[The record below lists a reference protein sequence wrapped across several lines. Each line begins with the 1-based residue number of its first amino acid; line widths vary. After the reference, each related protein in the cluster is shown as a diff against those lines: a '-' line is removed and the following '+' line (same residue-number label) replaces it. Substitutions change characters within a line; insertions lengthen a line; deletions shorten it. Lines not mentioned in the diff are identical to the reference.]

1 MKSIISLGNNLSR
14 LLVALVATLA
24 CNAFHT
30 AIARAETVTSESQEP
45 PTAKTTITEIPQL
58 IAQVWADF
66 DLTELSLATPQENYP
81 HTNNST
87 NKLLIAQI
95 LPQQQLIAQL
105 WSDIPHQQLSLGI
118 LEPQP
123 QAVSA
128 EKLLIA
134 QLRSPQSTLI
144 AQLWTDVNLAELS
157 LVVPQAKIEKAP
169 AQGVLITQL
178 LPQQQQLIAQ
188 LWSDIPHQEL
198 SFITLPKQEQ
208 GASTERLL
216 ITQLRSPKSTL
227 IAQLWT
233 DVNLTELSLATSQPA
248 SQNAPSASQ
257 EVFIT
262 QLLPQQQQLIAQLW
276 SDIAHQQLSFAD
288 SSNDQSDRLNSSDN
302 RSSNK
307 SAQILITQLL
317 PHQQEVI
324 AEVWSD
330 LHHQKLSLATVN
342 QFPAI
347 PPQTTQDL
355 PVTKLINP
363 PKPNLKQQQATKAW
377 TDSKVQQLALAAPVD
392 QFDQISALS
401 SPFVEHTPAIPV
413 PSKDEIAARIV
424 LDKVQII
431 TPAPGVVI
439 DGQSDSSV
447 TVQYPANT
455 TVKLQVNGKEV
466 DSALVTREQLDFNT
480 NLVTQTWEGAK
491 LKEGNNEVNII
502 ASKGGFTKE
511 TKREVIVN
519 SSSETTESPESS
531 EPTESEIPIEST
543 KTTPDPT
550 SETAPASQPKST
562 ITSPEYS
569 EQQLVKILAP
579 KPDAV
584 LENISSSVVIQFPE
598 EANVMLQ
605 VNGKSVNSTQAGRTE
620 VDPVTKIVTQ
630 TWYGVIFG
638 TGKNKLSVLATTDGK
653 NYSETA
659 IEVKVPGKPERLE
672 ISTVEAHIPADGKS
686 VATVKGRFL
695 DRQGE
700 VSFWNEVITLNSS
713 DGEFIGADFAPNR
726 PGFQV
731 RTNEGEFSA
740 SLQAGYDPGKVTI
753 QAKASQIEA
762 FTQIQLENT
771 LREQPLLTGF
781 ASLRIGAR
789 GTDYY
794 DSFRDFLPL
803 DEDND
808 ATIDFKS
815 AAFITGSLGKWT
827 YTGAYNSDRP
837 LNEDSRGENRLFRT
851 YSSGES
857 NYPVYGDS
865 STTEVTTPSIDK
877 VYFRLERNSKI
888 EEAEPDY
895 FMWGDYDTEEFA
907 SESQEFSAVTRQLH
921 GFKSNYNL
929 GDFQFNALYANN
941 LEGFQ
946 RDAIA
951 PDGTSGF
958 YFLSRRLLIPGSE
971 DIYLELSPL
980 NDSGTVVKRERL
992 SLGLDYEIDY
1002 DRGTL
1007 FFKDPVLRTQ
1017 VDQQGNIL
1025 TRRIVA
1031 TYQFESEASE
1041 SNLFAGR
1048 ARYHFDR
1055 DFEHPS
1061 WLGSTYLNENRE
1073 DQDFALFGLDTFIS
1087 LGDWGSFSGE
1097 YANSQNQ
1104 TIFANANGSA
1114 YRLEGKVSFS
1124 QNILGRAFYRRASSG
1139 FANNATLSFVPGQT
1153 RYGSELTAKVGS
1165 STDLKFLYEH
1175 QENKGVAPRP
1185 LDQLEDFLD
1194 AGSDPVPGSQV
1205 DNSLATI
1212 TAGVTQK
1219 IGEADLGVDLTYRD
1233 RQDNTLTGNLT
1244 STSTQLR
1251 SHASIPI
1258 IDKLTF
1264 HALNDLTLSDDTDA
1278 VYSDRIG
1285 LGLDWEFYSGLS
1297 LVFNHQWFTRGN
1309 QEGNALTTLG
1319 LQGEYTPWA
1328 NATMTGRLGITNGI
1342 AGIHNTGAIGLQQKV
1357 PITAGLDLNLDYE
1370 RTFNDFGDDETGTQF
1385 LQPFS
1390 VGQGASAL
1398 GIDSGSTY
1406 GIGIQYS
1413 DNPNFTADAKFQYSD
1428 GKDGSNTVLS
1438 AGATGKISS
1447 ALTTLFSFNQASS
1460 ANQKFDIGTTR
1471 KVRLG
1476 LAYRHP
1482 KQDKFNALLRYEY
1495 EENPGLIPETV
1506 FLGSGTGSRNHL
1518 FAGEVIY
1525 APNWRWEFY
1534 GKLAFRNSR
1543 TFIANDFVNS
1553 SNISLGQLRATYRL
1567 NYHMD
1572 LVAEG
1577 RTIWQTTAD
1586 YTESAFLL
1594 EAGYYLSPEFRIA
1607 AGYVFGSA
1615 DDEDFTGTRSAGG
1628 PYLGMTV
1635 KLNGLLDG
1643 FGQHSPPKLPEG
1655 ADSKGRSQTSQ
1666 RLKPHA
1672 VRSQKF

>member
-1 MKSIISLGNNLSR
+1 
-14 LLVALVATLA
+14 VATLA

-30 AIARAETVTSESQEP
+30 AIAKAETVTSGSQDR
-45 PTAKTTITEIPQL
+45 PTATITTQAPQL

-66 DLTELSLATPQENYP
+66 DLTELTLATPQENRNN
-81 HTNNST
+81 TNNNFT

-105 WSDIPHQQLSLGI
+105 WSDTSHQQLSLGI

-123 QAVSA
+123 QPGSA
-128 EKLLIA
+128 EKLLIT
-134 QLRSPQSTLI
+134 QVQQTESTLI

-157 LVVPQAKIEKAP
+157 LAAPQPAIDHAP
-169 AQGVLITQL
+169 TQGVFITQL

-188 LWSDIPHQEL
+188 LWSDIPRQEL
-198 SFITLPKQEQ
+198 SFVTLPQQEQ
-208 GASTERLL
+208 SVSTERLL
-216 ITQLRSPKSTL
+216 IAQVQLPESTW

-233 DVNLTELSLATSQPA
+233 DVNLKELSLATPQPA
-248 SQNAPSASQ
+248 IDHAPTQ
-257 EVFIT
+257 GVFIT
-262 QLLPQQQQLIAQLW
+262 QLLPHQQQLIAQLW

-288 SSNDQSDRLNSSDN
+288 SFGEQSDRPNSSN
-302 RSSNK
+302 NGSNNK
-307 SAQILITQLL
+307 SNQILITQLL

-324 AEVWSD
+324 AQVWSD
-330 LHHQKLSLATVN
+330 LQHKKLSLATVD

-347 PPQTTQDL
+347 PPQTTPDL

-363 PKPNLKQQQATKAW
+363 PKPNPKQQLATKAW
-377 TDSKVQQLALAAPVD
+377 ANSKVQQLALATPVD
-392 QFDQISALS
+392 QFDQIAALS
-401 SPFVEHTPAIPV
+401 SPFVEHTPATRV
-413 PSKDEIAARIV
+413 PSQEEIATRII

-455 TVKLQVNGKEV
+455 TVKLEVNGKEV

-480 NLVTQTWEGAK
+480 NLVTQTWDGAK

-519 SSSETTESPESS
+519 SNSESPEPT
-531 EPTESEIPIEST
+531 EPTESKIPTESA
-543 KTTPDPT
+543 P
-550 SETAPASQPKST
+550 ETAPASQPQST

-584 LENISSSVVIQFPE
+584 LDNISSSVVIQFPE

-605 VNGKSVNSTQAGRTE
+605 VNGESVNSTQAGRTE

-686 VATVKGRFL
+686 IATVKGRFL
-695 DRQGE
+695 DNQGE

-713 DGEFIGADFAPNR
+713 EGKFIGADLAPNR

-762 FTQIQLENT
+762 FTQLQLENT

-789 GTDYY
+789 GTNYY

-803 DEDND
+803 DQDND

-837 LNEDSRGENRLFRT
+837 LNEDSRGENRLFRS
-851 YSSGES
+851 YSSGSE

-865 STTEVTTPSIDK
+865 STTEVTTPSTDN

-907 SESQEFSAVTRQLH
+907 SESQEFSAITRQLH

-958 YFLSRRLLIPGSE
+958 YFLSRRLLVPGSE

-980 NDSGTVVKRERL
+980 NDRGNVVRRERL

-1017 VDQQGNIL
+1017 IDQEGNIL

-1031 TYQFESEASE
+1031 TYQFESEASQ

-1055 DFEHPS
+1055 DFKHPS

-1073 DQDFALFGLDTFIS
+1073 DQDFALFGLDAFIS

-1097 YANSQNQ
+1097 YANSKNQ

-1124 QNILGRAFYRRASSG
+1124 QNIIGRAYYRRASTE

-1165 STDLKFLYEH
+1165 TTDLKFLYEH
-1175 QENKGVAPRP
+1175 QQNNGVAPRP

-1219 IGEADLGVDLTYRD
+1219 IGAADLGVDLTYRD

-1342 AGIHNTGAIGLQQKV
+1342 AGIHNTGAIGLQQKI
-1357 PITAGLDLNLDYE
+1357 PLAAGLDLDLDYE

-1406 GIGIQYS
+1406 GVGLQYS

-1460 ANQKFDIGTTR
+1460 ANQKFDIGTSR

-1482 KQDKFNALLRYEY
+1482 KTDKFNALLRYEY

-1506 FLGSGTGSRNHL
+1506 FLGSGTGSRDHL
-1518 FAGEVIY
+1518 FATEAIY

-1543 TFIANDFVNS
+1543 TFIANDFINS
-1553 SNISLGQLRATYRL
+1553 SNISLGQLRVTYRL

-1615 DDEDFTGTRSAGG
+1615 DDDDFTGTRSAGG

-1655 ADSKGRSQTSQ
+1655 ADSKGRRKKVGAKSPSPLQDE
-1666 RLKPHA
+1666 
-1672 VRSQKF
+1672 RSPIQEEKVSEQETENRKAKAKN

>member
-30 AIARAETVTSESQEP
+30 AIAKAETVTSGSQDR
-45 PTAKTTITEIPQL
+45 PTETTIKALQAPQL

-66 DLTELSLATPQENYP
+66 NLQELTLAIPQGDHNSASSSRSASD
-81 HTNNST
+81 ST
-87 NKLLIAQI
+87 NQLVIAQI
-95 LPQQQLIAQL
+95 LPQQRLIAQL
-105 WSDIPHQQLSLGI
+105 WSDIPHQKLSFNL
-118 LEPQP
+118 LQPQP
-123 QAVSA
+123 QTTST
-128 EKLLIA
+128 ERLLIA
-134 QLRSPQSTLI
+134 QVPPSESTWI
-144 AQLWTDVNLAELS
+144 AQLWTDVKLAELS
-157 LVVPQAKIEKAP
+157 LATPQ
-169 AQGVLITQL
+169 T
-178 LPQQQQLIAQ
+178 
-188 LWSDIPHQEL
+188 
-198 SFITLPKQEQ
+198 
-208 GASTERLL
+208 ASE
-216 ITQLRSPKSTL
+216 
-227 IAQLWT
+227 
-233 DVNLTELSLATSQPA
+233 
-248 SQNAPSASQ
+248 NAPG
-257 EVFIT
+257 EGIFIT
-262 QLLPQQQQLIAQLW
+262 QLLPHQQQLIAQLW
-276 SDIAHQQLSFAD
+276 SDIAHQQLSFATPSGD
-288 SSNDQSDRLNSSDN
+288 RPNSSNSSNNGSSDQP
-302 RSSNK
+302 K
-307 SAQILITQLL
+307 QIFITQLL
-317 PHQQEVI
+317 PHQQEII
-324 AEVWSD
+324 AQVWSD
-330 LHHQKLSLATVN
+330 LNTQQLSLGTIE
-342 QFPAI
+342 QFPEI

-363 PKPNLKQQQATKAW
+363 PKPNPKQQLATKAW
-377 TDSKVQQLALAAPVD
+377 ADVKVQQLSLAAPVD
-392 QFDQISALS
+392 QFDQIAALS
-401 SPFVEHTPAIPV
+401 SPFVEHTPATRV
-413 PSKDEIAARIV
+413 PSKEEIATRII
-424 LDKVQII
+424 LDQVQII

-455 TVKLQVNGKEV
+455 TVKLEVNGKEV
-466 DSALVTREQLDFNT
+466 DSALVTREQLDFQT

-502 ASKGGFTKE
+502 ASKSGFTKE
-511 TKREVIVN
+511 TTREVIVN
-519 SSSETTESPESS
+519 SNSESTESVPEPAPDSA
-531 EPTESEIPIEST
+531 SEIAP
-543 KTTPDPT
+543 
-550 SETAPASQPKST
+550 ETQPQST

-569 EQQLVKILAP
+569 QQLVKILAP

-605 VNGKSVNSTQAGRTE
+605 VNGKSINSTQAGRTE
-620 VDPVTKIVTQ
+620 INPVTKIVTQ
-630 TWYGVIFG
+630 TWYGVIFSAG
-638 TGKNKLSVLATTDGK
+638 TNKLSVLATTDGQ

-659 IEVKVPGKPERLE
+659 IEVKVPGKPEGLK

-686 VATVKGRFL
+686 IATVKGKFL
-695 DRQGE
+695 DNQGE

-713 DGEFIGADFAPNR
+713 DGKFIGTDLAPNR

-731 RTNEGEFSA
+731 RTNKGEFSA

-789 GTDYY
+789 GTNYY
-794 DSFRDFLPL
+794 DNFRDFLPL
-803 DEDND
+803 DQDND
-808 ATIDFKS
+808 TVIDFDS
-815 AAFITGSLGKWT
+815 AAFMTGSLGKWT

-837 LNEDSRGENRLFRT
+837 LNEDSRGENRIFRT
-851 YSSGES
+851 YSSGSE
-857 NYPVYGDS
+857 NYPIYGDS
-865 STTEVTTPSIDK
+865 STTEVTTPSTDN
-877 VYFRLERNSKI
+877 VYFRLERNSQI
-888 EEAEPDY
+888 EEAEPDF

-921 GFKSNYNL
+921 GFKSNYNW

-946 RDAIA
+946 RDTIA

-971 DIYLELSPL
+971 DIYLELAPL
-980 NDSGTVVKRERL
+980 NDAGNLVRRERL

-1017 VDQQGNIL
+1017 VDQEGNIL

-1031 TYQFESEASE
+1031 TYQFESEASQ
-1041 SNLFAGR
+1041 SDLFAGR

-1073 DQDFALFGLDTFIS
+1073 DQDFALFGLDAFIS

-1097 YANSQNQ
+1097 YANSKNQ

-1114 YRLEGKVSFS
+1114 YRFEGKVNFS
-1124 QNILGRAFYRRASSG
+1124 QNILGRAYYRQASTE

-1165 STDLKFLYEH
+1165 STDLRVLYEH
-1175 QENKGVAPRP
+1175 QQNNGVAPRP

-1212 TAGVTQK
+1212 TAGVKQK
-1219 IGEADLGVDLTYRD
+1219 IGAADLGVDLTYRD
-1233 RQDNTLTGNLT
+1233 RQDNTSTGNLT

-1251 SHASIPI
+1251 SQFSLPI

-1285 LGLDWEFYSGLS
+1285 VGLDWEFYSGLS
-1297 LVFNHQWFTRGN
+1297 LVVNHQWFTRGN
-1309 QEGNALTTLG
+1309 QAGDALTTLG

-1328 NATMTGRLGITNGI
+1328 NATLTGRFGITNGI
-1342 AGIHNTGAIGLQQKV
+1342 AGINNTGAIGLQQKI
-1357 PITAGLDLNLDYE
+1357 PLTAGLDLDLDYE

-1406 GIGIQYS
+1406 GIGVQYS
-1413 DNPNFTADAKFQYSD
+1413 DNPSFTANAKFQYSD

-1438 AGATGKISS
+1438 AGATGKLSNS
-1447 ALTTLFSFNQASS
+1447 LTSLFSFNQASS
-1460 ANQKFDIGTTR
+1460 ANQKFDIGTSR
-1471 KVRLG
+1471 KIRLG
-1476 LAYRHP
+1476 LAYRNP
-1482 KQDKFNALLRYEY
+1482 KEDKFNALLRYEY

-1534 GKLAFRNSR
+1534 SKLAFRNSK

-1553 SNISLGQLRATYRL
+1553 SNISLGQFRTTYRL

-1572 LVAEG
+1572 LVGEV

-1586 YTESAFLL
+1586 YTESAFML

-1607 AGYVFGSA
+1607 AGYVFGRA

-1655 ADSKGRSQTSQ
+1655 ADNEGR
-1666 RLKPHA
+1666 RKKVGAKALKD
-1672 VRSQKF
+1672 

>member
-1 MKSIISLGNNLSR
+1 
-14 LLVALVATLA
+14 VATLT
-24 CNAFHT
+24 CNAFHS
-30 AIARAETVTSESQEP
+30 AIANGEPAPSGGQDRLTVT
-45 PTAKTTITEIPQL
+45 TIKAPQL

-66 DLTELSLATPQENYP
+66 DLKELTLAIPQENR
-81 HTNNST
+81 NSLNSASGST
-87 NKLLIAQI
+87 NQLLIAQI

-105 WSDIPHQQLSLGI
+105 WSDIPHQQLSFAI
-118 LEPQP
+118 LQPEPQTG
-123 QAVSA
+123 SA
-128 EKLLIA
+128 DRLLIA
-134 QLRSPQSTLI
+134 QVQLPESTWI
-144 AQLWTDVNLAELS
+144 AQLWTDVKLAELS
-157 LVVPQAKIEKAP
+157 LAE
-169 AQGVLITQL
+169 
-178 LPQQQQLIAQ
+178 
-188 LWSDIPHQEL
+188 SH
-198 SFITLPKQEQ
+198 
-208 GASTERLL
+208 
-216 ITQLRSPKSTL
+216 
-227 IAQLWT
+227 
-233 DVNLTELSLATSQPA
+233 PA
-248 SQNAPSASQ
+248 SGNVPGQG
-257 EVFIT
+257 VFIT
-262 QLLPQQQQLIAQLW
+262 QLLPHQQQLIAQLW
-276 SDIAHQQLSFAD
+276 SDIAHQKLSFATPSGD
-288 SSNDQSDRLNSSDN
+288 RSNSSNNISSNGSSDQS
-302 RSSNK
+302 K
-307 SAQILITQLL
+307 QILITQLL

-324 AEVWSD
+324 AQIWSD
-330 LHHQKLSLATVN
+330 LNTQKLSFATIE
-342 QFPAI
+342 QFPEI

-363 PKPNLKQQQATKAW
+363 PKPNPKQQLVTKAW
-377 TDSKVQQLALAAPVD
+377 ADLQVKQLSLAAPVD
-392 QFDQISALS
+392 QFDQIAALS
-401 SPFVEHTPAIPV
+401 SPFVEHTPATRV
-413 PSKDEIAARIV
+413 PSKEEIATRII
-424 LDKVQII
+424 LDQVQII

-439 DGQSDSSV
+439 DGQTDSSV

-455 TVKLQVNGKEV
+455 TVRLEVNGKEV
-466 DSALVTREQLDFNT
+466 DIALVTREQLDFKT

-491 LKEGNNEVNII
+491 LKEGNNEVNLI
-502 ASKGGFTKE
+502 ASRSGFTKE
-511 TKREVIVN
+511 TSREVIVN
-519 SSSETTESPESS
+519 SNSESTES
-531 EPTESEIPIEST
+531 TESASES
-543 KTTPDPT
+543 
-550 SETAPASQPKST
+550 APATQTQST

-638 TGKNKLSVLATTDGK
+638 AGKNKLSVLATTDGK

-686 VATVKGRFL
+686 IATVKGRFL
-695 DRQGE
+695 DHQGE

-713 DGEFIGADFAPNR
+713 DGEFIGNDLAPNR

-731 RTNEGEFSA
+731 RTNQGEFSA

-803 DEDND
+803 DQDND
-808 ATIDFKS
+808 TTIDFKS
-815 AAFITGSLGKWT
+815 AAFITGSLGQWA

-837 LNEDSRGENRLFRT
+837 LNEDSRGENRLFRS
-851 YSSGES
+851 YSSGEE

-865 STTEVTTPSIDK
+865 STTEVTTPSIDN

-888 EEAEPDY
+888 EEAEPDF

-921 GFKSNYNL
+921 GFKSNYNW

-980 NDSGTVVKRERL
+980 NDRGNVVRRERL

-1031 TYQFESEASE
+1031 TYQFESEASQ

-1073 DQDFALFGLDTFIS
+1073 DQDFALFGLDAFIS

-1114 YRLEGKVSFS
+1114 YRFEGKVNFS
-1124 QNILGRAFYRRASSG
+1124 QNILVRAYYRQASSG

-1165 STDLKFLYEH
+1165 TTDLKFLYEH
-1175 QENKGVAPRP
+1175 QQNQGVAPRP

-1194 AGSDPVPGSQV
+1194 AESAPVPGSQV
-1205 DNSLATI
+1205 DNSLSTI
-1212 TAGVTQK
+1212 TAGVKQK
-1219 IGEADLGVDLTYRD
+1219 IGAADLGVDLTYRD

-1251 SHASIPI
+1251 SQFSIPI
-1258 IDKLTF
+1258 INKLNF

-1278 VYSDRIG
+1278 IYSDRIG
-1285 LGLDWEFYSGLS
+1285 VGLDWEFYSGLS
-1297 LVFNHQWFTRGN
+1297 LVFNHQWFTKGN
-1309 QEGNALTTLG
+1309 QAGDALTTLG

-1328 NATMTGRLGITNGI
+1328 NATLTGRFGITNGI
-1342 AGIHNTGAIGLQQKV
+1342 AGIHNTGAIGLQQKI
-1357 PITAGLDLNLDYE
+1357 PLAAGLDLDLDYE
-1370 RTFNDFGDDETGTQF
+1370 RTFNDFSDDDTGTQF

-1428 GKDGSNTVLS
+1428 GDDGSNTVLS
-1438 AGATGKISS
+1438 GGATGKLSS
-1447 ALTTLFSFNQASS
+1447 SLTSLFSFNQASS
-1460 ANQKFDIGTTR
+1460 ANQKFDIGTNR
-1471 KVRLG
+1471 KIRLG
-1476 LAYRHP
+1476 LAYRNP
-1482 KQDKFNALLRYEY
+1482 KEDKINALLRYEY

-1506 FLGSGTGSRNHL
+1506 FLGSGTGSRDHL

-1553 SNISLGQLRATYRL
+1553 SNISLGQFRTTYRL

-1572 LVAEG
+1572 LVGEV

-1586 YTESAFLL
+1586 YTESAFIL
-1594 EAGYYLSPEFRIA
+1594 EAGYYLSPELRIA

-1655 ADSKGRSQTSQ
+1655 AENREK
-1666 RLKPHA
+1666 
-1672 VRSQKF
+1672 

>member
-30 AIARAETVTSESQEP
+30 AIARAETVTSGSLDRS
-45 PTAKTTITEIPQL
+45 TVKTTKITKAPQL

-66 DLTELSLATPQENYP
+66 DLKKLTLATPQGNQ
-81 HTNNST
+81 NSST
-87 NKLLIAQI
+87 NQLLIAQI

-105 WSDIPHQQLSLGI
+105 WSDIPQQQLSLGI
-118 LEPQP
+118 LEPPSQP
-123 QAVSA
+123 VSIK
-128 EKLLIA
+128 KLPIA
-134 QLRSPQSTLI
+134 QVQPTESTLI

-157 LVVPQAKIEKAP
+157 LVAP
-169 AQGVLITQL
+169 
-178 LPQQQQLIAQ
+178 
-188 LWSDIPHQEL
+188 
-198 SFITLPKQEQ
+198 
-208 GASTERLL
+208 
-216 ITQLRSPKSTL
+216 
-227 IAQLWT
+227 
-233 DVNLTELSLATSQPA
+233 QPA
-248 SQNAPSASQ
+248 IKNTSTQG
-257 EVFIT
+257 VFIT
-262 QLLPQQQQLIAQLW
+262 QLLPHQQQLIAQLW
-276 SDIAHQQLSFAD
+276 SDIAHQQLSLITPSD
-288 SSNDQSDRLNSSDN
+288 DHSDRSDN
-302 RSSNK
+302 SNSK
-307 SAQILITQLL
+307 SNQILITQLL
-317 PHQQEVI
+317 PHQQEII
-324 AEVWSD
+324 AQVWSD
-330 LHHQKLSLATVN
+330 LHNKKLGFATVD
-342 QFPAI
+342 QFPEMT
-347 PPQTTQDL
+347 PQATPDL
-355 PVTKLINP
+355 PITKLINP
-363 PKPNLKQQQATKAW
+363 PKPNPKQELATKAW
-377 TDSKVQQLALAAPVD
+377 TNSKAQQLALAAPVD
-392 QFDQISALS
+392 QFDQIAALS
-401 SPFVEHTPAIPV
+401 SPFVEHTPATRV
-413 PSKDEIAARIV
+413 PSQEEIAARII

-455 TVKLQVNGKEV
+455 TVRLEVNGTQV
-466 DSALVTREQLDFNT
+466 DNALVTREQLDFKT
-480 NLVTQTWEGAK
+480 NLVTQTWDGAK
-491 LKEGNNEVNII
+491 LTEGSNQVNII

-519 SSSETTESPESS
+519 SNSENSQSTESNEGTKNNIPAKPSPES
-531 EPTESEIPIEST
+531 
-543 KTTPDPT
+543 
-550 SETAPASQPKST
+550 APVPQPQST
-562 ITSPEYS
+562 ITAPEYS
-569 EQQLVKILAP
+569 EQKLVKILAP

-630 TWYGVIFG
+630 TWYGGIFSA
-638 TGKNKLSVLATTDGK
+638 GKNKLSVLATTDGK

-686 VATVKGRFL
+686 IATVRGRFL

-713 DGEFIGADFAPNR
+713 EGKFIGADLAPNR

-815 AAFITGSLGKWT
+815 AAFLTGSLGKWT

-851 YSSGES
+851 YSSGEE

-865 STTEVTTPSIDK
+865 STTEVTTPSVDN

-971 DIYLELSPL
+971 DVYLELSPL
-980 NDSGTVVKRERL
+980 NDSGNVVKRERL

-1007 FFKDPVLRTQ
+1007 FFKNPVLRTQ

-1031 TYQFESEASE
+1031 TYQFESEASQ

-1061 WLGSTYLNENRE
+1061 WLGSTYLNENRR
-1073 DQDFALFGLDTFIS
+1073 DQDFALFGLDAFIS
-1087 LGDWGSFSGE
+1087 LGDWGSISGE
-1097 YANSQNQ
+1097 YADSQNQ
-1104 TIFANANGSA
+1104 TVFANADGSA
-1114 YRLEGKVSFS
+1114 YRLEGKVKFS
-1124 QNILGRAFYRRASSG
+1124 QNILGRAYYRQASSG

-1153 RYGSELTAKVGS
+1153 RYGSELTAKVGL

-1175 QENKGVAPRP
+1175 QQNKGVAPQP
-1185 LDQLEDFLD
+1185 LDQLEDFL
-1194 AGSDPVPGSQV
+1194 AVGTNPIPGSQV

-1251 SHASIPI
+1251 SHASIPV

-1264 HALNDLTLSDDTDA
+1264 HALNDLTLSDNTDA

-1309 QEGNALTTLG
+1309 QAGNALTTLG

-1342 AGIHNTGAIGLQQKV
+1342 AGIHNTGAIGLQQKI
-1357 PITAGLDLNLDYE
+1357 PLTAGLDLDLDYE

-1390 VGQGASAL
+1390 VGQGASSL

-1406 GIGIQYS
+1406 GIGLQYS
-1413 DNPNFTADAKFQYSD
+1413 DSPNFSADAKFQYSD

-1438 AGATGKISS
+1438 AGATGKISQ

-1482 KQDKFNALLRYEY
+1482 KTDKFNALLRYEY

-1518 FAGEVIY
+1518 FATEAIY

-1553 SNISLGQLRATYRL
+1553 SNIYLGQLRATYRL

-1577 RTIWQTTAD
+1577 RTIWQTSAD

-1615 DDEDFTGTRSAGG
+1615 DDDDFTGTRSAGG

-1655 ADSKGRSQTSQ
+1655 ADSKRRSRKGLARMQAEGRRQKTEVRRQKSEGRSQKSE
-1666 RLKPHA
+1666 
-1672 VRSQKF
+1672 VRSQKRQGSRP

>member
-30 AIARAETVTSESQEP
+30 AIANGETAPSGGQDRL
-45 PTAKTTITEIPQL
+45 TATTIKAPQL

-66 DLTELSLATPQENYP
+66 DLKELTLALPQGDHNDS
-81 HTNNST
+81 NSASGSA
-87 NKLLIAQI
+87 NQLLIAQI

-105 WSDIPHQQLSLGI
+105 WSDIPHQQLSFAI
-118 LEPQP
+118 LQPEPQTG
-123 QAVSA
+123 SA
-128 EKLLIA
+128 DRLLIA
-134 QLRSPQSTLI
+134 QAQSPESTWI
-144 AQLWTDVNLAELS
+144 AQLWTDVKLAELS
-157 LVVPQAKIEKAP
+157 LAESQPASGSVPR
-169 AQGVLITQL
+169 QGVLITQL
-178 LPQQQQLIAQ
+178 LPHQQQLIAQ

-208 GASTERLL
+208 GASADRLL
-216 ITQLRSPKSTL
+216 IAQVQSPESTW

-233 DVNLTELSLATSQPA
+233 DVKLAELSLAESQPA
-248 SQNAPSASQ
+248 SGSVPGQG
-257 EVFIT
+257 VLIT
-262 QLLPQQQQLIAQLW
+262 QLLPHQQQLIAQLW
-276 SDIAHQQLSFAD
+276 SDIAHQKLSFATPSGD
-288 SSNDQSDRLNSSDN
+288 RSNSSNNISSN
-302 RSSNK
+302 GSSNK
-307 SAQILITQLL
+307 SDQIIITQLL
-317 PHQQEVI
+317 PHQQEII
-324 AEVWSD
+324 AQVWSD
-330 LHHQKLSLATVN
+330 LNTQKLSFAN
-342 QFPAI
+342 IEQFPEI

-363 PKPNLKQQQATKAW
+363 PKPNPKQQLATKAW
-377 TDSKVQQLALAAPVD
+377 ADSKVQQLSLAAPVD
-392 QFDQISALS
+392 QFDQIAALS
-401 SPFVEHTPAIPV
+401 SPFVEHTPATRV
-413 PSKDEIAARIV
+413 PSKEEIATRII
-424 LDKVQII
+424 LDQVQII

-455 TVKLQVNGKEV
+455 TVKLEVNGKEV
-466 DSALVTREQLDFNT
+466 DSALVTREQLDFKT
-480 NLVTQTWEGAK
+480 NLVTQTWEGAT

-502 ASKGGFTKE
+502 ASRSGFTKE
-511 TKREVIVN
+511 TTREVIVN
-519 SSSETTESPESS
+519 SNSESTEST
-531 EPTESEIPIEST
+531 EPTETKIPTESAPAT
-543 KTTPDPT
+543 V
-550 SETAPASQPKST
+550 PASQPQST

-584 LENISSSVVIQFPE
+584 LENISSSVVVQFPE

-638 TGKNKLSVLATTDGK
+638 AGTNKLSVLATTDGK

-686 VATVKGRFL
+686 IATVKGRFL
-695 DRQGE
+695 DHQGE

-713 DGEFIGADFAPNR
+713 DGEFIGADLAPNR
-726 PGFQV
+726 QGFQV
-731 RTNEGEFSA
+731 RTNQGEFSA

-803 DEDND
+803 DQDND
-808 ATIDFKS
+808 TTIDFKS

-837 LNEDSRGENRLFRT
+837 LNEDSRGENRLFRS
-851 YSSGES
+851 YSSGEE

-865 STTEVTTPSIDK
+865 STTEVTTPSIDN

-888 EEAEPDY
+888 EEAEPDF

-980 NDSGTVVKRERL
+980 NDVGNVVRRERL

-1017 VDQQGNIL
+1017 IDQEGNIL

-1031 TYQFESEASE
+1031 TYQFESEASQ

-1055 DFEHPS
+1055 DFKHPS

-1073 DQDFALFGLDTFIS
+1073 DQDFALFGLDAFIS

-1114 YRLEGKVSFS
+1114 YRFEGKVSFS
-1124 QNILGRAFYRRASSG
+1124 QNILGRAYYRQASSG

-1165 STDLKFLYEH
+1165 TTDLKFLYEH
-1175 QENKGVAPRP
+1175 QQNQGVAPRP

-1251 SHASIPI
+1251 SHVSIPI

-1278 VYSDRIG
+1278 LYSDRIG
-1285 LGLDWEFYSGLS
+1285 VGLDWEFYSGLS

-1328 NATMTGRLGITNGI
+1328 NATLTGRFGITNGI
-1342 AGIHNTGAIGLQQKV
+1342 AGIHNTGAIGLQQKI
-1357 PITAGLDLNLDYE
+1357 PLTAGLDLDLDYE

-1398 GIDSGSTY
+1398 SIDSGSNY
-1406 GIGIQYS
+1406 GVGIRYS

-1438 AGATGKISS
+1438 GGVTGKLSS
-1447 ALTTLFSFNQASS
+1447 SLTSLFSFNQASS

-1471 KVRLG
+1471 KIRLG
-1476 LAYRHP
+1476 LAYRNP
-1482 KQDKFNALLRYEY
+1482 KEDKFNALLRYEY

-1506 FLGSGTGSRNHL
+1506 FLGSGTGSRDHL

-1553 SNISLGQLRATYRL
+1553 SNISLGQFRTTYRL

-1572 LVAEG
+1572 LVGEV

-1586 YTESAFLL
+1586 YTESAFIL

-1655 ADSKGRSQTSQ
+1655 ADSQGRRKKVREQETGNQ
-1666 RLKPHA
+1666 HRLTP
-1672 VRSQKF
+1672 